1 MLLMQLPGYL
11 FATYLIDKIGRKK
24 TGIFFFTGTGIAIL
38 LLLIVN
44 TQSLLF
50 TYAIVMSIF
59 NMGAWGLVY
68 AYTPELYPTEM
79 RSSANGTSG
88 VMARVSGIIAP
99 YFTASLM
106 ALGNVFGITTIT
118 FTIMFVMLFTAFLI
132 SRFGIET
139 MNKAIE

>member
-1 MLLMQLPGYL
+1 
-11 FATYLIDKIGRKK
+11 
-24 TGIFFFTGTGIAIL
+24 
-38 LLLIVN
+38 
-44 TQSLLF
+44 
-50 TYAIVMSIF
+50 MSIF

-88 VMARVSGIIAP
+88 VMARASGIIAP

-118 FTIMFVMLFTAFLI
+118 LTIMLIMLITAFFI